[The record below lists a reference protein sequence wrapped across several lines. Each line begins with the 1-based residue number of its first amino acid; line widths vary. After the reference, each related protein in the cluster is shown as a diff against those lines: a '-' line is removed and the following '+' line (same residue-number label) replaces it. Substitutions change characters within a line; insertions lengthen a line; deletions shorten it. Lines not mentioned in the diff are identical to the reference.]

1 MKVSYAGRFAT
12 VIFLITALYTGWQM
26 WPGLYLVN
34 ELSVRQSWMINHAV
48 QWSLGSWLWLL
59 SLFSW
64 MVLLVTLTWSYLPAH
79 RVAGMLQSG
88 LMIIAAV
95 LAIAGITVW
104 MNVLPAAFAQATA
117 IQADLAYG
125 PAPIVDALALALL
138 GSGCLMGG
146 ATTAWI
152 AYDLICQQRLSR
164 TWLLLP
170 LLSGL
175 CLTLASL
182 LLFNLYLLLASLLC
196 WVIWC
201 IWLSIQ
207 RDLPSPFPIW
217 PES

>member
-1 MKVSYAGRFAT
+1 
-12 VIFLITALYTGWQM
+12 M

-34 ELSVRQSWMINHAV
+34 ELSLRQSWMLDHAL
-48 QWSLGSWLWLL
+48 QWTLGCWLWLL

-64 MVLLVTLTWSYLPAH
+64 MVLLITLMWSYLPAH
-79 RVAGMLQSG
+79 RVSGMLQSG

-104 MNVLPAAFAQATA
+104 MNVLPAAFAQATSL
-117 IQADLAYG
+117 QADLATG

-152 AYDLICQQRLSR
+152 AYDLIRQRHLSV

-170 LLSGL
+170 LTSGF
-175 CLTLASL
+175 CLIFASFFQ
-182 LLFNLYLLLASLLC
+182 FNLYLLLTSLLC
-196 WVIWC
+196 WLTWC

-207 RDLPSPFPIW
+207 RDLPSPFPTW
-217 PES
+217 PEA